1 MKITKELTLRIELTE
16 QDSKDLNSALTK
28 IIGISEAPIKQ
39 DYLSRA
45 EQKVL
50 ETIYNEIK

>member
-1 MKITKELTLRIELTE
+1 MKITKELILRIELTE